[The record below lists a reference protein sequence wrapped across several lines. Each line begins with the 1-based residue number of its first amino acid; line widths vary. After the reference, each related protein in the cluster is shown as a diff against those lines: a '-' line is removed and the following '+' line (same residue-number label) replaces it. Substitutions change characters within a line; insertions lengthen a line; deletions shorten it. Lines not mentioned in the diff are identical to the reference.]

1 MLHYIDDLD
10 SKLEAMRAHYER
22 EPDADWTGYNASLG
36 RPLMN
41 SRRVLEKIYIASAA
55 KAAKSGEKP

>member
-1 MLHYIDDLD
+1 M
-10 SKLEAMRAHYER
+10 EAMRAHFER
-22 EPDADWTGYNASLG
+22 EPDSDWTGYNGSMQ

-41 SRRVLEKIYIASAA
+41 SRKVLDRIYSAVA